1 MALDGGKIS
10 NVCRVA
16 AGTTVAIA
24 TCSSSKK
31 VYIKSVLCHASGVG
45 IQTAVAHV
53 YFVPNGE
60 AVGDFSERGYE
71 HRIFSADLSEGETV
85 MFEPSYPLVLSTTGD
100 KLFVGTGEFIGLAAT
115 HVNFML
121 NGDQEA

>member
-1 MALDGGKIS
+1 MCIRD
-10 NVCRVA
+10 R
-16 AGTTVAIA
+16 TTVAIA

-45 IQTAVAHV
+45 IETAVAHV